1 VTRADTHIHT
11 YRQFFVLYLYFLQYI
26 LRFSWSCL
34 QRLTD
39 HPVLDPPLF
48 FLGSVFSTSFSILTW
63 HFHGC
68 ELTHSLTH
76 SLSHILSW
84 LPFSL
89 DFIDQTVPVKQIST
103 FSSTPFLST
112 EGIMTSFV
120 RQINCIHPSFSS
132 QRMLPVYFLLTNIDC
147 TGPFLPVSYR
157 ISVHTQLKSV
167 YDPFLMTIT
176 SHAC

>member
-1 VTRADTHIHT
+1 MSSKTDWPPGTWPPI
-11 YRQFFVLYLYFLQYI
+11 I
-26 LRFSWSCL
+26 FSGFCL
-34 QRLTD
+34 FYT
-39 HPVLDPPLF
+39 LF
-48 FLGSVFSTSFSILTW
+48 CSNLAFPRMW
-63 HFHGC
+63 
-68 ELTHSLTH
+68 THSLTH